1 MKVTPSAYLDGL
13 KLLAQRELSE
23 ARIRERLA
31 RRGHAPDTID
41 EAVARLR
48 AERAI
53 DDARVAATI
62 ARNESSGRRRGKL
75 RVRMDIERAGIAGET
90 ADRAVADAFETID
103 DDTLLE
109 ACIDK
114 RLHGR
119 RLIADD
125 RELQRLYRYL
135 AGQGFESE
143 QILRALAARKR
154 RP

>member
-1 MKVTPSAYLDGL
+1 MKMTPSAYLDGL
-13 KLLAQRELSE
+13 KMLAQRELSE

-53 DDARVAATI
+53 DDARAAATI
-62 ARNESSGRRRGKL
+62 ARNEASGRRRGKL

-90 ADRAVADAFETID
+90 AERAVADAFEAID

-119 RLIADD
+119 TMIADD

-135 AGQGFESE
+135 AAQGFESD
-143 QILRALAARKR
+143 QILRALAARKP